1 MNTPFTQIPRFT
13 LLGDSTLHLLD
24 EDERPAPERV
34 MVRLVD
40 IERYLSDVQT
50 LRNEAASAIMR
61 LGTFLDK

>member
-1 MNTPFTQIPRFT
+1 MITPFTKIPRFV

-24 EDERPAPERV
+24 EDERPEPASV

-40 IERYLSDVQT
+40 VERYVSEVQL